1 MQSPPATFAT
11 APPLDVWVSREML
24 FSDTDIRP
32 CPLLMHLSE
41 PDTDAQT
48 RFWNPLRERLPQL
61 VRVHYFDD
69 IGQAGPLVVVPHDA
83 KEWIWKKSSGELQST
98 IRRFLA
104 SGRTVV
110 TFATG
115 IEYQAQP
122 GEIVFASSV
131 YQTPGETNIPLPSW
145 LYDIG
150 QSVTPISKPAQP
162 NITFRGNTKYS
173 GLISNLMGALPIPD
187 AWMHRM
193 ASDRWL
199 NRKLALRFR
208 FGIARL
214 LRQRVVRHVG
224 EADNVVSDLV
234 ELGNYF
240 SFTEAEQVA
249 AKASYLRSIQE
260 HAYVLCIRGDTNGD
274 YRTYEVLSAG
284 RIPVIIDTK
293 LQFPALE
300 GMEWSD
306 FALVVPLAELRNI
319 GQLIEDFHDRLTD
332 SAFRHKCRL
341 ARTAFEQLL
350 PERYIDRII
359 SEITMQMR
367 QPDSRKTSRKTALPV
382 REAVS
387 Q

>member
-1 MQSPPATFAT
+1 MQSPSDPSPS
-11 APPLDVWVSREML
+11 PPLDIWVSREML
-24 FSDTDIRP
+24 FSDTDIRL

-69 IGQAGPLVVVPHDA
+69 IEQAGPLVVVPHDA
-83 KEWIWKKSSGELQST
+83 KEWIWKKSLGALQSA

-115 IEYQAQP
+115 IEYEAQP

-145 LYDIG
+145 LFDMG
-150 QSVTPISKPAQP
+150 QSVTPIGKPAQP
-162 NITFRGNTKYS
+162 TITFRGNTKYS
-173 GLISNLMGALPIPD
+173 GRISNLMGALAVPD
-187 AWMHRM
+187 AWIHWM
-193 ASDRWL
+193 ASSRWL

-214 LRQRVVRHVG
+214 LRQRVVRHVR
-224 EADNVVSDLV
+224 EADNLVADLV
-234 ELGNYF
+234 ELDNFF
-240 SFTEAEQVA
+240 SFTDEEKTA
-249 AKASYLRSIQE
+249 ARATYIRSIQE

-284 RIPVIIDTK
+284 RIPVIINTK
-293 LQFPALE
+293 LQFPALD
-300 GMEWSD
+300 GMEWRD
-306 FALVVPLAELRNI
+306 FAVVVPLAGLRNI
-319 GQLIEDFHDRLTD
+319 GQLIQDFHNQLTD
-332 SAFRHKCRL
+332 EAFRQKCRL
-341 ARTAFEQLL
+341 ARKAFEQLL
-350 PERYIDRII
+350 PERYVGQII
-359 SEITMQMR
+359 GEIQARMPPQKPAEQ
-367 QPDSRKTSRKTALPV
+367 QPAGIAHETAV
-382 REAVS
+382 R
-387 Q
+387 

>member
-1 MQSPPATFAT
+1 
-11 APPLDVWVSREML
+11 ML

-83 KEWIWKKSSGELQST
+83 KEWIWKKSLGELQSA

-115 IEYQAQP
+115 IEYEAQP

-145 LYDIG
+145 LFDMG
-150 QSVTPISKPAQP
+150 QSVTPMSKPAQP
-162 NITFRGNTKYS
+162 TITFRGNTKYS
-173 GLISNLMGALPIPD
+173 GLISNLMGALAVPD
-187 AWMHRM
+187 VWIHWM
-193 ASDRWL
+193 ASSRWL

-214 LRQRVVRHVG
+214 LRQRVVRHVR
-224 EADNVVSDLV
+224 EADNLVSDLV
-234 ELGNYF
+234 ELDNF
-240 SFTEAEQVA
+240 FLFTEQEKVA
-249 AKASYLRSIQE
+249 VRATYIRSIQE

-284 RIPVIIDTK
+284 RIPVIINTK
-293 LQFPALE
+293 LQFPALD

-306 FALVVPLAELRNI
+306 FAVVVPLAGLRNI
-319 GQLIEDFHDRLTD
+319 GQLIQDFHNQLTD
-332 SAFRHKCRL
+332 EAFRQKCRL
-341 ARTAFEQLL
+341 ARKAFEQLL

-359 SEITMQMR
+359 SEITMHMR
-367 QPDSRKTSRKTALPV
+367 QPDSRKTRRKTALPV
-382 REAVS
+382 REAVL